1 MSDLYQSDA
10 YIIEV
15 RGHAAGI
22 VARDEHAFRFH
33 ASDHRY
39 NPIDGMAFASP
50 RAAEKAAQDLL
61 AAHAKRRR
69 DDVRRKI
76 GRFLTA

>member
-22 VARDEHAFRFH
+22 VARDGRVFRFH
-33 ASDHRY
+33 ASDHRF

-50 RAAEKAAQDLL
+50 RAAEKAADDLL
-61 AAHAKRRR
+61 AVHARRRR
-69 DDVRRKI
+69 DNVRHKI
-76 GRFLTA
+76 GRFLAA

>member
-1 MSDLYQSDA
+1 MSNPYPSDA

-22 VARDEHAFRFH
+22 VARDGRTFRFH
-33 ASDHRY
+33 ASDHRF

-50 RAAEKAAQDLL
+50 RAAEKAAQDQLG
-61 AAHAKRRR
+61 AQAKRRR
-69 DDVRRKI
+69 NDIRRNL